1 MKDTPLVQG
10 SSRQA
15 LTMATTGFFAGFAA
29 VAVFG
34 PLVPKFAALMHLSP
48 TAAGL
53 LAAIAS
59 LSGSILRIP
68 FGAWADRGAKRP
80 FMALL
85 LLALIGMA
93 GLIALLR
100 ADYPNHLQGTYFLL
114 LLLGILVGSGIATF
128 SVGIAQVSYWFPQS
142 RQGGSLGT
150 YAGLGNL
157 GSGIFSLLLPL
168 AVAHLGMIGAYEMWF
183 LFLLIV
189 TVLCGMFMKN
199 APSVQ
204 LESQGCAVSL
214 DAVKPYGQDK
224 LPEGTA
230 SHTLAE
236 AAGSAPTWA
245 LVILYFT
252 SFGGFIA
259 LTGWLPSFW
268 HGAFHTTLVTGGAL
282 TLFFSVAA
290 SIVRVPGGLMADR
303 FSIRYALS
311 GNVTVMALGALVVLF
326 SSHMSMALVGVLIM
340 AVGMGLQNAIVFKLV
355 PHYVPKAV
363 GGAAGWVGGLGAFGG
378 FVLPP
383 VMGAVV
389 GVWHNYHVAL
399 AVFLVLAV
407 ISWIVIGWLKHWDIL
422 QNPRSHAA

>member
-1 MKDTPLVQG
+1 
-10 SSRQA
+10 
-15 LTMATTGFFAGFAA
+15 
-29 VAVFG
+29 
-34 PLVPKFAALMHLSP
+34 MHLSP
-48 TAAGL
+48 AAAGL

-80 FMALL
+80 FMGLL
-85 LLALIGMA
+85 ILALFGMA

-100 ADYPNHLQGTYFLL
+100 ADYPDHLQGTYLLL

-128 SVGIAQVSYWFPQS
+128 SVGIAQVSYWFSQS

-168 AVAHLGMIGAYEMWF
+168 AVAHLGMIGAYELWF

-189 TVLCGMFMKN
+189 TLLCGVFMKN
-199 APSVQ
+199 APSIQ
-204 LESQGCAVSL
+204 LESQGYTVSL
-214 DAVKPYGQDK
+214 EALKPYGQDK
-224 LPEGTA
+224 LPQGTA
-230 SHTLAE
+230 SHALAE
-236 AAGSAPTWA
+236 AARVAPSWA

-268 HGAFHTTLVTGGAL
+268 HGAYHTTLVTGGGL
-282 TLFFSVAA
+282 TLLFSAVT
-290 SIVRVPGGLMADR
+290 SLVRVPGGLMADR
-303 FSIRYALS
+303 FSIRYALN
-311 GNVTVMALGALVVLF
+311 GNVTVMALGVLAVVF
-326 SSHMSMALVGVLIM
+326 SSQMSMAIAGVLIM
-340 AVGMGLQNAIVFKLV
+340 AVGMGLQNAVIFKLV

-378 FVLPP
+378 FVLPLI
-383 VMGAVV
+383 MGAVV
-389 GVWHNYHVAL
+389 GAWHSYHAAL
-399 AVFLVLAV
+399 AVFWALAV
-407 ISWIVIGWLKHWDIL
+407 INWIVIGWLKHGAIL
-422 QNPRSHAA
+422 ETPGSHAA